1 MALPTLRMIAFILGI
16 FLITLAGSMII
27 PIVTQLTMSGAE
39 ERLSDFVWPA
49 LITLSCGLA
58 MVLPGH
64 PRHVQLR
71 PRDMYMLTT
80 SSWVVVCGFAA
91 LPMVFIQHINYT
103 DAFFE
108 TMSGITTTGS
118 TVLTGLDH
126 ASPALLIWRSMLH
139 WLGGIGFIGMAVAV
153 LPLLRVGGMRLFQT
167 ESSDWSEKVMPRSHM
182 VAKYILAIY
191 MAFTALGFLAFWWA
205 GMTPF
210 EAINHSMSIIS
221 TGGFSTSDASL
232 ANWQQPAIHWVAVIF
247 MILGSLPFTLYVA
260 FLRGHRKA
268 LYRDQQVRGFLGFLV
283 ITWLVFGTWLWFNSN
298 HDWLDSVRIV
308 AVNVTSVVTTTGVA
322 LGDYTLWGGFSIM
335 LFFYLTFIG
344 GCSGSTAGG
353 LKIFRFQV
361 AYVMLKA
368 NLQQMIHPRAVIKQ
382 QYNNHA
388 IDEDIVRSLIT
399 FSFFFTIT
407 IGVIALGLALIGLD
421 WVTAL
426 TGAAT
431 AVCNVGPGLGPI
443 IGPAGNFATLPDS
456 AKWILSFGMLFGR
469 LEIITIL
476 VLLTPAF
483 WRH

>member
-16 FLITLAGSMII
+16 FLITLAISMGI
-27 PIVTQLTMSGAE
+27 PILTLLTMGAE
-39 ERLSDFVWPA
+39 ERLSDFLWPA
-49 LITLSCGLA
+49 LITFGCGLA
-58 MVLPGH
+58 MVLPGQ

-80 SSWVVVCGFAA
+80 SSWVVVCIFAA
-91 LPMVFIQHINYT
+91 LPMVFIQHISYT

-118 TVLTGLDH
+118 TILTGLDN

-191 MAFTALGFLAFWWA
+191 VAFTLLGFLAFWLA

-210 EAINHSMSIIS
+210 EAINHAMASVS

-232 ANWQQPAIHWVAVIF
+232 AHWPQPAVHWVAVVL
-247 MILGSLPFTLYVA
+247 MLLGSLPFTLYVA
-260 FLRGHRKA
+260 YLRGHRKA
-268 LYRDQQVRGFLGFLV
+268 LYRDQQVRGFLGFL
-283 ITWLVFGTWLWFNSN
+283 LVTCLAFGTWLWFNSE
-298 HDWLDSVRIV
+298 HSWLDAFRIV
-308 AVNVTSVVTTTGVA
+308 TVNVVSVVTTTGFA
-322 LGDYTLWGGFSIM
+322 LGDYTLWGGFAVLM
-335 LFFYLTFIG
+335 FFYLTFVG

-388 IDEDIVRSLIT
+388 IDDDIVRSLIT
-399 FSFFFTIT
+399 LSFFFTIT

-421 WVTAL
+421 WITAL

-443 IGPAGNFATLPDS
+443 IGPAGNFASLPDS
-456 AKWILSFGMLFGR
+456 AKWLLSVGMLLGR